1 MTSPPTTDAGSG
13 AKPVTVRTRRLAAA
27 VLPADRVTRWLA
39 AQTLVNTFGNGLFF
53 TASAV
58 FFTRSV
64 GLSAGQVGL
73 GLTIA
78 GACGVAAG
86 IPLGH
91 LADRLGARRL
101 LVVLS
106 LAEAVGLVAYLR
118 VHSFLPFVLV
128 ACVVTALDRGGSAV
142 RGALFAVVLAP
153 ETRVRSRAYLR
164 AVTNVGMGA
173 GAALAAGALAADTR
187 GWYVALIIGDAVTFL
202 ASAALLARIPLPHH
216 TPAQPTPPTPNSPG
230 ASTAV
235 GAAGAATAGGAT
247 TAAGAAEAAGAAV
260 RRRWWVALADGP
272 YLAVTA
278 LCAVQALQFGL
289 LDVGVPLWIVQHT
302 NAPAALVSAIMITN
316 TVMVV
321 LFQVRATRGTEDV
334 RRALV
339 LGRRA
344 GLVLCL
350 ACLVYGVTH
359 GLPAVGAALVLLV
372 AGVVQTV
379 GELLSSAVGWAL
391 SYELADQ
398 HAPGAY
404 QGVFNS
410 GFAAAV
416 MLAPLLVTSTALR
429 FGLAGWTLLAALF
442 AASGLAL
449 VPVGHWAAA
458 RRTGQQAE
466 QASSAVGR

>member
-1 MTSPPTTDAGSG
+1 MTSPPAADTP
-13 AKPVTVRTRRLAAA
+13 PVTLRTRRLAAA

-78 GACGVAAG
+78 GTCGVAAS

-91 LADRLGARRL
+91 LADRVGARRL
-101 LVVLS
+101 QVVLS
-106 LAEAVGLVAYLR
+106 LVEAVGLLSYLV
-118 VHSFLPFVLV
+118 VHSFLPFLLA
-128 ACVVTALDRGGSAV
+128 ACAVTVLDRGSSAV
-142 RGALFAVVLAP
+142 RAAMFAVVLPA

-187 GWYVALIIGDAVTFL
+187 GWYVALIVADAVTFV
-202 ASAALLARIPLPHH
+202 ASAVLLTRIPLTHR
-216 TPAQPTPPTPNSPG
+216 
-230 ASTAV
+230 
-235 GAAGAATAGGAT
+235 
-247 TAAGAAEAAGAAV
+247 AAV
-260 RRRWWVALADGP
+260 RVEPAVPPATSGGAGPAGRPRWWVALADWP
-272 YLAVTA
+272 YLAVTV
-278 LCAVQALQFGL
+278 LCAVQAMQFGL
-289 LDVGVPLWIVQHT
+289 LDVGVPLWIVGHT
-302 NAPAALVSAIMITN
+302 RAPAALVSAVMITN

-350 ACLVYGVTH
+350 ACLVYGLAH
-359 GLPAVGAALVLLV
+359 GLPAVAAALVLVV

-379 GELLSSAVGWAL
+379 GELLTSAVGWAL
-391 SYELADQ
+391 SYELADPK
-398 HAPGAY
+398 APGAY
-404 QGVFNS
+404 QGVFNA
-410 GFAAAV
+410 GFAAAI

-429 FGLAGWTLLAALF
+429 FGLAGWALLAALF
-442 AASGLAL
+442 ATSGLVL
-449 VPVGHWAAA
+449 VPVGRWAAA
-458 RRTGQQAE
+458 RHAAG
-466 QASSAVGR
+466 

>member
-1 MTSPPTTDAGSG
+1 MTSPPAADA
-13 AKPVTVRTRRLAAA
+13 APDAPPVTLRTRRLASA
-27 VLPADRVTRWLA
+27 VVPADRVTRWLA
-39 AQTLVNTFGNGLFF
+39 VQTLVNTFGNGLFF

-91 LADRLGARRL
+91 LADRVGARRL

-187 GWYVALIIGDAVTFL
+187 GWYAALIIGDAVTFL
-202 ASAALLARIPLPHH
+202 ASATVLLRIPLPHH
-216 TPAQPTPPTPNSPG
+216 IPAASPTT
-230 ASTAV
+230 AEATATAV
-235 GAAGAATAGGAT
+235 AAGAV
-247 TAAGAAEAAGAAV
+247 V

-429 FGLAGWTLLAALF
+429 FGPAGWILLAALF

-449 VPVGHWAAA
+449 VPVGRWAAG
-458 RRTGQQAE
+458 RRTRQR
-466 QASSAVGR
+466 ASSAG

>member
-1 MTSPPTTDAGSG
+1 MTSPPAADA
-13 AKPVTVRTRRLAAA
+13 APDAPPVTLRTRRLASA
-27 VLPADRVTRWLA
+27 VVPADRVTRWLA
-39 AQTLVNTFGNGLFF
+39 VQTLVNTFGNGLFF

-91 LADRLGARRL
+91 LADRVGARRL

-106 LAEAVGLVAYLR
+106 LAEAIGLVVYLR

-187 GWYVALIIGDAVTFL
+187 GWYAALIIGDAVTFL
-202 ASAALLARIPLPHH
+202 ASATVLLRIPLPHH
-216 TPAQPTPPTPNSPG
+216 IPAASPTT
-230 ASTAV
+230 AEATATAV
-235 GAAGAATAGGAT
+235 AAGAV
-247 TAAGAAEAAGAAV
+247 V

-429 FGLAGWTLLAALF
+429 FGPAGWILLAALF

-449 VPVGHWAAA
+449 VPVGRWAAG
-458 RRTGQQAE
+458 RRTRQR
-466 QASSAVGR
+466 ASSAG

>member
-1 MTSPPTTDAGSG
+1 MTSPPAADA
-13 AKPVTVRTRRLAAA
+13 APDAPPVTLRTRRWATA
-27 VLPADRVTRWLA
+27 VVPADRVTRWLA
-39 AQTLVNTFGNGLFF
+39 VQTLVNTFGNGLFF

-78 GACGVAAG
+78 GTCGVAAS

-91 LADRLGARRL
+91 LADRVGARRL
-101 LVVLS
+101 QVVLS
-106 LAEAVGLVAYLR
+106 LVEAVGLLSYLV
-118 VHSFLPFVLV
+118 VHSFLPFLLA
-128 ACVVTALDRGGSAV
+128 ACAVTVLDRGSSAV
-142 RGALFAVVLAP
+142 RAAMFAVVLPA

-173 GAALAAGALAADTR
+173 GAAVAAGALAADTR
-187 GWYVALIIGDAVTFL
+187 GWYVALIAADAVTFV
-202 ASAALLARIPLPHH
+202 ASAVLLTRIPLTHR
-216 TPAQPTPPTPNSPG
+216 
-230 ASTAV
+230 
-235 GAAGAATAGGAT
+235 
-247 TAAGAAEAAGAAV
+247 AAV
-260 RRRWWVALADGP
+260 RVEPAVPPAASGAGGPGPAGRPRWWVALADWP
-272 YLAVTA
+272 YLAVTV
-278 LCAVQALQFGL
+278 LCAVQAMQFGL
-289 LDVGVPLWIVQHT
+289 LDVGVPLWIVGHT
-302 NAPAALVSAIMITN
+302 RAPAALVSAVMITN

-350 ACLVYGVTH
+350 ACLVYGLAH
-359 GLPAVGAALVLLV
+359 GLPAIAAALVLLV

-379 GELLSSAVGWAL
+379 GELLTSAVGWAL
-391 SYELADQ
+391 SYELADAK
-398 HAPGAY
+398 APGAY
-404 QGVFNS
+404 QGVFNA

-429 FGLAGWTLLAALF
+429 FGLAGWALLAALF

-449 VPVGHWAAA
+449 VPVGRWAAA
-458 RRTGQQAE
+458 RHAGARPAG
-466 QASSAVGR
+466 

>member
-1 MTSPPTTDAGSG
+1 MTSPPAADATPTTP
-13 AKPVTVRTRRLAAA
+13 PVTVRTRRLAAA
-27 VLPADRVTRWLA
+27 VVPPDRVTRWLA
-39 AQTLVNTFGNGLFF
+39 VQTLVNTFGNGLFF

-73 GLTIA
+73 GLTVA

-91 LADRLGARRL
+91 LADRVGARRL
-101 LVVLS
+101 MVLLS
-106 LAEAVGLVAYLR
+106 LGEAAGLLAYLR
-118 VHSFLPFVLV
+118 VHSFLPFLLV

-142 RGALFAVVLAP
+142 RGALFAVVLP
-153 ETRVRSRAYLR
+153 PDTRVRGRGYLR

-187 GWYVALIIGDAVTFL
+187 GWYVALIVGDVLTFV
-202 ASAALLARIPLPHH
+202 ASAALLTRIPLARH
-216 TPAQPTPPTPNSPG
+216 T
-230 ASTAV
+230 TAV
-235 GAAGAATAGGAT
+235 TTPSDAASGGAA
-247 TAAGAAEAAGAAV
+247 

-278 LCAVQALQFGL
+278 LCAVQAIQFGL

-302 NAPAALVSAIMITN
+302 TAPAAMVSAIMITN

-350 ACLVYGVTH
+350 ACLVYGLAH
-359 GLPAVGAALVLLV
+359 GLPAVAAALVLLL
-372 AGVVQTV
+372 AGVIQTV
-379 GELLSSAVGWAL
+379 GELLSSAIGWAL
-391 SYELADQ
+391 SYELADPDS
-398 HAPGAY
+398 PGAY
-404 QGVFNS
+404 QGLFNS
-410 GFAAAV
+410 GFAAAI

-429 FGLAGWTLLAALF
+429 FGLAGWLVLAAVF

-449 VPVGHWAAA
+449 VPVGRWAAT
-458 RRTGQQAE
+458 RRAT
-466 QASSAVGR
+466 

>member
-1 MTSPPTTDAGSG
+1 
-13 AKPVTVRTRRLAAA
+13 
-27 VLPADRVTRWLA
+27 
-39 AQTLVNTFGNGLFF
+39 
-53 TASAV
+53 
-58 FFTRSV
+58 
-64 GLSAGQVGL
+64 
-73 GLTIA
+73 
-78 GACGVAAG
+78 
-86 IPLGH
+86 
-91 LADRLGARRL
+91 
-101 LVVLS
+101 
-106 LAEAVGLVAYLR
+106 
-118 VHSFLPFVLV
+118 
-128 ACVVTALDRGGSAV
+128 
-142 RGALFAVVLAP
+142 
-153 ETRVRSRAYLR
+153 
-164 AVTNVGMGA
+164 
-173 GAALAAGALAADTR
+173 
-187 GWYVALIIGDAVTFL
+187 
-202 ASAALLARIPLPHH
+202 
-216 TPAQPTPPTPNSPG
+216 
-230 ASTAV
+230 
-235 GAAGAATAGGAT
+235 
-247 TAAGAAEAAGAAV
+247 
-260 RRRWWVALADGP
+260 VALADGP